1 MGRPPAARSR
11 ATRAVATDLASTFI
25 ALGACVPTVQTGG
38 ERRRGRAA
46 RGHQADMTVGLS
58 GGTARPPRHSPATC
72 SGPQS
77 ASLRG
82 PEPWPATRQRPPA
95 LSMQRVRS
103 NTRLGTLIVTTVPVT
118 ALGVVV
124 GMGRRGVARGLRSR
138 GARARARAR
147 RDARGRDRSGGRAG
161 HGRDVH
167 TFGVRALLARAAHE
181 TRPALAGVDVRVDVA
196 PARLR
201 TVGDPECLHRAV
213 ADLIV
218 HAARRSPPGG
228 MVTLAA
234 RSAPHGV
241 RLEVRDEG
249 SGDCGASLTQARR
262 IVGRHGGEL
271 RAERGAPAR
280 LPRGRRA
287 ARRLSPS
294 SSATP

>member
-1 MGRPPAARSR
+1 VAGNNTEPPA
-11 ATRAVATDLASTFI
+11 
-25 ALGACVPTVQTGG
+25 
-38 ERRRGRAA
+38 
-46 RGHQADMTVGLS
+46 
-58 GGTARPPRHSPATC
+58 RP
-72 SGPQS
+72 
-77 ASLRG
+77 
-82 PEPWPATRQRPPA
+82 
-95 LSMQRVRS
+95 MQRMRS
-103 NTRLGTLIVTTVPVT
+103 NTRLGTLIVTTAPVT

-124 GMGRRGVARGLRSR
+124 GLGVGASLVVCGPVAVVLGLAL
-138 GARARARAR
+138 GAVLA
-147 RDARGRDRSGGRAG
+147 AG
-161 HGRDVH
+161 IAPVAETQTGEVR

-262 IVGRHGGEL
+262 IVGHHGGEL
-271 RAERGAPAR
+271 RAEQARPHGCRVVVELPGA
-280 LPRGRRA
+280 
-287 ARRLSPS
+287 
-294 SSATP
+294 

>member
-1 MGRPPAARSR
+1 VAGNNTDPPA
-11 ATRAVATDLASTFI
+11 
-25 ALGACVPTVQTGG
+25 
-38 ERRRGRAA
+38 
-46 RGHQADMTVGLS
+46 
-58 GGTARPPRHSPATC
+58 SP
-72 SGPQS
+72 
-77 ASLRG
+77 
-82 PEPWPATRQRPPA
+82 
-95 LSMQRVRS
+95 MQRVRS

-118 ALGVVV
+118 ALGMVV
-124 GMGRRGVARGLRSR
+124 GLGVGASLVVCGPVAVVLGLALGALLAAGIAPAAEPAPAREVR
-138 GARARARAR
+138 
-147 RDARGRDRSGGRAG
+147 
-161 HGRDVH
+161 

-271 RAERGAPAR
+271 RAERARPYGCRVVVELPGA
-280 LPRGRRA
+280 
-287 ARRLSPS
+287 
-294 SSATP
+294 